1 MFKVA
6 FYAGDDETPF
16 ETVGVAGIDG
26 DEVVEVSTT
35 WSAEDVDR
43 IRVVVDYDNLI
54 VEVNDDDNSAEHSID
69 IAYGEYFGWFDSPR
83 ESPLAWIFIITSIIV
98 LFAVATV
105 AARTTIDHGEG
116 AFSDG
121 EEDWDEDEFEDDF
134 EDDDDDEDD
143 NDY

>member
-1 MFKVA
+1 M
-6 FYAGDDETPF
+6 
-16 ETVGVAGIDG
+16 
-26 DEVVEVSTT
+26 VEVSTT

-69 IAYGEYFGWFDSPR
+69 IAYSEYFGWFDSPR
-83 ESPLAWIFIITSIIV
+83 ESPLAWIFIVTSILV

-116 AFSDG
+116 AFSDD
-121 EEDWDEDEFEDDF
+121 EEDWEDDEDHFEDDVD
-134 EDDDDDEDD
+134 EDDEDD
-143 NDY
+143 DNDY